1 MKKLQL
7 TVVTPTASF
16 GPYTCDS
23 VRINTEADAKGR
35 QGGSCGI
42 RPGHT
47 DAMFSLEKGPLTAYL
62 DSEPI
67 LRASC
72 GGGIASVSG
81 DVVTVITEEYEELK

>member
-7 TVVTPTASF
+7 TVVTPSTSF

-47 DAMFSLEKGPLTAYL
+47 DAMFSLAKGPLAAYL
-62 DSEPI
+62 DSDLI
-67 LRASC
+67 LKASC
-72 GGGIASVSG
+72 GDGIASVSG
-81 DVVTVITEEYEELK
+81 DVVTVITEEYEEIV

>member
-7 TVVTPTASF
+7 TVATPTSSF
-16 GPYTCDS
+16 GPLICDS
-23 VRINTEADAKGR
+23 VRINTEEDAKGR

-47 DAMFSLEKGPLTAYL
+47 ETMFSLEKGPLTAYL
-62 DSEPI
+62 DSELI
-67 LRASC
+67 LKANC

-81 DVVTVITEEYEELK
+81 DVVTIITEEYERME